1 LINHGFFNP
10 AVAGVTRFKFAVLTV
25 GGLHKLRYRRWQYAT
40 LTELK
45 GQFREERFFQI
56 KIIRFKFRC
65 FIMSGIAE
73 TVSKAELGAAARR
86 LRLCQMPGRD
96 RR

>member
-1 LINHGFFNP
+1 MY
-10 AVAGVTRFKFAVLTV
+10 RFKFAVLTV
-25 GGLHKLRYRRWQYAT
+25 GRLRKLRYRRWQYAA

-73 TVSKAELGAAARR
+73 TVSKAEFAVPHRHLDFVKCLGEIGDYVVDM
-86 LRLCQMPGRD
+86 LCTD
-96 RR
+96 

>member
-73 TVSKAELGAAARR
+73 TVSKAELGATYFK
-86 LRLCQMPGRD
+86 LLIGYV
-96 RR
+96 

>member
-1 LINHGFFNP
+1 MSL
-10 AVAGVTRFKFAVLTV
+10 AGVTRFKFAVLTV
-25 GGLHKLRYRRWQYAT
+25 GRLRKLRYRRWQYAA

-65 FIMSGIAE
+65 FIMSGILE

-86 LRLCQMPGRD
+86 LYLIESL
-96 RR
+96 